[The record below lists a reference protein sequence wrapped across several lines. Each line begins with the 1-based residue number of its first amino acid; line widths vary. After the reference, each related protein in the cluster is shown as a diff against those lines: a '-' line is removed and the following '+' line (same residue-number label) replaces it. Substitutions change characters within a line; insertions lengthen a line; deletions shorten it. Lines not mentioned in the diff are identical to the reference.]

1 MAISDPVRICQRGG
15 MGAAAL
21 DIGALYRTHGPWLRD
36 WLRRRTRCTDRAEDL
51 AQDTFH
57 RLLEK
62 GGELAL
68 RDARNF
74 LVVVARRLLIDEA
87 RRQSLERDYL
97 RAAAMFQD
105 GCNELTPER
114 ICGAIRELDSLL
126 DLLSHLPAD
135 VRTAFLLRR
144 IDGLNHGEIAE
155 RLGISDRTVKRH
167 ISKAYV
173 LCCSF
178 TYPD

>member
-1 MAISDPVRICQRGG
+1 MT
-15 MGAAAL
+15 AAAL
-21 DIGALYRTHGPWLRD
+21 DIGALYRAHGPWLRD
-36 WLRRRTRCTDRAEDL
+36 WLRRRTRCSHHAEDV

-62 GGELAL
+62 GGEFAL

-74 LVVVARRLLIDEA
+74 LGAVARRLLIDEA

-97 RAAAMFQD
+97 RAAAAFRD
-105 GCNELTPER
+105 AGDELTPER
-114 ICGAIRELDSLL
+114 ICGAVRELEVLL
-126 DLLSHLPAD
+126 DLLSRMPSD

-144 IDGLNHGEIAE
+144 VDGLTHGEIAE
-155 RLGISDRTVKRH
+155 QLGISDRTVKRY

-173 LCCSF
+173 VCCSF
-178 TYPD
+178 AYPD